1 MGIPKH
7 YYLMVDTETCGG
19 LENPYVYD
27 LGMAIV
33 DRKGKVYAKYSFVI
47 AEVFYGMA
55 DLMQTAYYAE
65 KIPMYKEDIK
75 SGKRKVIDFYTANRV
90 ARELIKRWN
99 VTAVVAHN
107 TRFDNN
113 ALNNTATFLNGK
125 KSYFFPYGIPLWCTL
140 AMAKQIYAKRPTYID
155 YCKENGYLCK
165 NGTPRLTAEIL
176 YRFIMR
182 DKTFTESHTGLEDV
196 MIEKEILV
204 HILRQHK
211 KIRRTYYCERV

>member
-1 MGIPKH
+1 
-7 YYLMVDTETCGG
+7 
-19 LENPYVYD
+19 
-27 LGMAIV
+27 MAKTNEIN
-33 DRKGKVYAKYSFVI
+33 K
-47 AEVFYGMA
+47 
-55 DLMQTAYYAE
+55 
-65 KIPMYKEDIK
+65 
-75 SGKRKVIDFYTANRV
+75 
-90 ARELIKRWN
+90 
-99 VTAVVAHN
+99 
-107 TRFDNN
+107 
-113 ALNNTATFLNGK
+113 LNEEILRSILCERQNIT
-125 KSYFFPYGIPLWCTL
+125 TL
-140 AMAKQIYAKRPTYID
+140 QMAKQIYAKRPTYID

>member
-7 YYLMVDTETCGG
+7 YYLMVDTETCGD
-19 LENPYVYD
+19 LEKPYVYD

-47 AEVFYGMA
+47 ADIFYGMA

-75 SGKRKVIDFYTANRV
+75 NGTRKVIDFFTANRV

-99 VTAVVAHN
+99 VTAIVAHN
-107 TRFDNN
+107 ARFDNN

-125 KSYFFPYGIPLWCTL
+125 NLISSLMACRFGVLW
-140 AMAKQIYAKRPTYID
+140 QWQD
-155 YCKENGYLCK
+155 
-165 NGTPRLTAEIL
+165 
-176 YRFIMR
+176 RFTQSVRRMLITVKKM
-182 DKTFTESHTGLEDV
+182 DIFVK
-196 MIEKEILV
+196 MV
-204 HILRQHK
+204 HHA
-211 KIRRTYYCERV
+211 